1 MNKQSDS
8 LVTSRSRPNQALSD
22 DNLSTPEWL
31 QQMESI
37 LEVLNEG
44 VVIVDDQLRVVFAN
58 ETLIRLGQYERGEL
72 QGRSPDA
79 IFPRKDLP
87 YIVRQHE
94 STHRYGRHRNE
105 FYLPRKDGEKMPAI
119 FSGRTIQGPD
129 GREYVVL
136 TITDI
141 SAQKRIEEQLRTFNE
156 LLESRQREIEAEL
169 VLAARVQQSL
179 APRSLV
185 WKNIAIEAYYNPA
198 GTIGGDFGLVVPH
211 GDTHLDLLVCDV
223 SGHGI
228 SSALLAN
235 RIYTETVDLLRNG
248 TGLDEMLRT
257 LNRFVKDQI
266 GPIGFMFTVAA
277 ARLEEAGGKLN
288 FAAAGHPAALLI
300 SSSGEV
306 RQLESRSTVL
316 GALDNAVPLVASEE
330 FELSAGDRL
339 VLYSDGLTEVW
350 NGEGEMLE
358 VEGLEKIVR
367 GVAALPLPAMRQ
379 AIIEGVNSY
388 SAGPV
393 QDDVT
398 LVLVEVR

>member
-1 MNKQSDS
+1 MHE
-8 LVTSRSRPNQALSD
+8 TSIAI
-22 DNLSTPEWL
+22 PEWL

-37 LEVLNEG
+37 LEELNEG

-58 ETLIRLGQYERGEL
+58 EALIRLAQYERGEL

-87 YIVRQHE
+87 YLVRQHE

-105 FYLPRKDGEKMPAI
+105 FYLPRKDGEKIPAI
-119 FSGRTIQGPD
+119 FSARTIQGPD
-129 GREYVVL
+129 GHEYVVL

-141 SAQKRIEEQLRTFNE
+141 SAQKRTEEQLRKSND
-156 LLESRQREIEAEL
+156 LLEARQREIEADL
-169 VLAARVQQSL
+169 LLAARVQQSL
-179 APRSLV
+179 TPRSLV
-185 WKNIAIEAYYNPA
+185 WNNIAVEAYYSPVR
-198 GTIGGDFGLVVPH
+198 TIGGDFGLAVPYD
-211 GDTHLDLLVCDV
+211 GTHLNLLVCDV

-235 RIYTETVDLLRNG
+235 RIYTETVELLRNG

-257 LNRFVKDQI
+257 LNRFVMDQI
-266 GPIGFMFTVAA
+266 GPIGFMFTMAA
-277 ARLEEAGGKLN
+277 ARLDETGRKLS
-288 FAAAGHPAALLI
+288 FAAAGHPPALLI
-300 SSSGEV
+300 TPSGEL
-306 RQLESRSTVL
+306 RQLEPRSTVL
-316 GALDNAVPLVASEE
+316 GALEKAVPQQASEE
-330 FELSAGDRL
+330 FILSAGDRL
-339 VLYSDGLTEVW
+339 MLYSDGLIEVW
-350 NGEGEMLE
+350 NREGEMLG

-367 GVAALPLPAMRQ
+367 SAAALPLPAMRQ

>member
-1 MNKQSDS
+1 MKEQSDV
-8 LVTSRSRPNQALSD
+8 LGPSRRLPNEGVSD
-22 DNLSTPEWL
+22 NNLSTPEWL

-37 LEVLNEG
+37 LEELNEG
-44 VVIVDDQLRVVFAN
+44 VAILDDQLRVVFAN
-58 ETLIRLGQYERGEL
+58 EALLRLAQYERGEL
-72 QGRSPDA
+72 LGRSPDA
-79 IFPRKDLP
+79 IYPRKDLP

-94 STHRYGRHRNE
+94 SMHRYGHHRHE
-105 FYLPRKDGEKMPAI
+105 FYLLRKDGEKIPAI
-119 FSGRTIQGPD
+119 FSGRTIHGPD
-129 GREYVVL
+129 GHEYVLL

-141 SAQKRIEEQLRTFNE
+141 SAEKRVEEQLRKSNE
-156 LLESRQREIEAEL
+156 LLESRHREIESEL
-169 VLAARVQQSL
+169 SLAARVQQSL
-179 APRSLV
+179 APSSLV
-185 WKNIAIEAYYNPA
+185 WNNIAIEAYYSPA

-235 RIYTETVDLLRNG
+235 RIYTETILLLRQG
-248 TGLDEMLRT
+248 AEPGEMLRT
-257 LNRFVKDQI
+257 LNRFVMDQI
-266 GPIGFMFTVAA
+266 GPIGFMFTVEA
-277 ARLEEAGGKLN
+277 ARLDETGGKLN
-288 FAAAGHPAALLI
+288 FAAAGHPPALLI
-300 SSSGEV
+300 SASGEV

-316 GALDNAVPLVASEE
+316 GALDNAVPLEASEK

-350 NGEGEMLE
+350 NREGEMLG

-367 GVAALPLPAMRQ
+367 RAAALPLPGMRQ